1 MARWFRLGAF
11 SMLLVAT
18 ATCGSGTPS
27 NAPAAPSPPPTGN
40 FTVSGLVADLPG
52 GRPVANTTVSVTSG
66 PNTSRT
72 ASSDADGHYTL
83 TSLVAGS
90 ATLHASAPGFV
101 GVDDSIV
108 IPADKTANFR
118 LPAVVPPP
126 AANPQC
132 NTSLWPHMH
141 DVQRIKIVTA
151 CVTVTGVIATV
162 GSSDD
167 GDIDMQLTLD
177 AGFGNLLNNGN
188 VTKLNGNLQIEAICQ
203 APVHSDV
210 PDAQRTCANF
220 SGTVPIPAVG
230 THVRVTGVYVLD
242 SDHGWMEVH
251 PISVMTAAP

>member
-1 MARWFRLGAF
+1 M
-11 SMLLVAT
+11 
-18 ATCGSGTPS
+18 
-27 NAPAAPSPPPTGN
+27 
-40 FTVSGLVADLPG
+40 
-52 GRPVANTTVSVTSG
+52 SVW
-66 PNTSRT
+66 
-72 ASSDADGHYTL
+72 SDA
-83 TSLVAGS
+83 
-90 ATLHASAPGFV
+90 ATETTPGYAPGYV
-101 GVDDSIV
+101 GVDDAIM

-132 NTSLWPHMH
+132 DTTLWPHMH

-151 CVTVTGVIATV
+151 CVTVTGIIAKV

-167 GDIDMQLTLD
+167 GDIDMALTLD
-177 AGFGNLLNNGN
+177 AGFANLLNSAN

-203 APVHSDV
+203 APVHADV

-220 SGTVPIPAVG
+220 NGAVPIPAVG

-242 SDHGWMEVH
+242 SDHGWMEIH

>member
-1 MARWFRLGAF
+1 MARWLRLATIGT
-11 SMLLVAT
+11 LLA
-18 ATCGSGTPS
+18 AALDCGSNATP
-27 NAPAAPSPPPTGN
+27 PAPSPPPIGAYA
-40 FTVSGLVADLPG
+40 VSGLVADLPG
-52 GRPVANTTVSVTSG
+52 GRSLASATISITSG
-66 PNTSRT
+66 PNASRT
-72 ASSDADGHYTL
+72 TSSDGDGHYSL
-83 TSLVAGS
+83 SGLVAGA
-90 ATLHASAPGFV
+90 ATLHASAPGYV
-101 GVDDSIV
+101 GVDDAIM

-132 NTSLWPHMH
+132 DTTLWPHMH

-167 GDIDMQLTLD
+167 GDIDMALTLD
-177 AGFGNLLNNGN
+177 AGFGNLLNSAN

-203 APVHSDV
+203 APVHADV

-220 SGTVPIPAVG
+220 NGAVPIPAVG

-242 SDHGWMEVH
+242 SDHGWMEIH

>member
-1 MARWFRLGAF
+1 MARWLRLAATGT
-11 SMLLVAT
+11 LVSSALY
-18 ATCGSGTPS
+18 CGSSTPGTP
-27 NAPAAPSPPPTGN
+27 PAPSPPPTGPYA
-40 FTVSGLVADLPG
+40 VSGLVADLPG
-52 GRPVANTTVSVTSG
+52 GRSVPNATVSITSG
-66 PNTSRT
+66 PNASRT
-72 ASSDADGHYTL
+72 ASSGADGHYSL
-83 TSLVAGS
+83 SSLVAGA

-101 GVDDSIV
+101 GIDDAIV
-108 IPADKTANFR
+108 IPSDKTANFR

-132 NTSLWPHMH
+132 DTSLWPHMH

-167 GDIDMQLTLD
+167 GDIDMELKLD
-177 AGFGNLLNNGN
+177 DPFTNLLNSAN

-203 APVHSDV
+203 APVHADV

-220 SGTVPIPAVG
+220 NGTVPIPAVG
-230 THVRVTGVYVLD
+230 TRVRVTGVYVLD